1 MRQFI
6 SAADIEVQTQILDF
20 CSHIAGTQEITAV
33 AHVDYFSTKENNNP
47 TVIQILLVIKNF
59 QPRLMSYIKPLNK
72 KTLYVLA
79 VDKWVFEKD
88 VEKGFLGE
96 AIATKLVFPY
106 SALLN
111 EIYLKEKEV
120 YLKKRLIIES
130 LENLAFSFPEL
141 AHRMFIKPQFF
152 LYEILMNRIKLA
164 PLVAYDAPALIKE
177 LKYQEAE
184 FLESYKK
191 ALDQLEIEGKIEF
204 SGDYVKISEELV
216 RLGKDPVLKIA
227 NLSRNASRSLFNSL
241 LGTFPQLMNII
252 SHNTQE
258 FMKFQKITWRRQP
271 EQPYLFMDPQ
281 KYVFFQTA
289 DGLTSLSDKIDIKGF
304 AQQTLLKNGEDIE
317 VEPVGGML
325 NDVYLIKACSNGKN
339 TKVLAKRFKD
349 LAGFKWVP
357 LTVWSLGTRPFSVT
371 AQARLAKECAINE
384 LLRSKGFN
392 VPKILHVSNAE
403 RLIFM
408 EFIEGESLSET
419 IKKVAATQI
428 GENVEAELAQIARAG
443 EIMAQ
448 VHSHNVVLGDT
459 KPDNILVKADGS
471 MYMIDFE
478 QAAQDK
484 KGDKTWDIAVFLYY
498 AGHYIAPFSGGNQKA
513 ESIANA
519 FISGYLKAGGE
530 LNTVQKA
537 GASKYTRVFGIFTM
551 WSIISTISSACKKTE
566 LQN

>member
-1 MRQFI
+1 LRQFI
-6 SAADIEVQTQILDF
+6 SAADNEVQTQILDF
-20 CSHIAGTQEITAV
+20 CSHIAGSQEITAV

-47 TVIQILLVIKNF
+47 TIIQILLVIKDF
-59 QPRLMSYIKPLNK
+59 QPRVMSYIKPLNK
-72 KTLYVLA
+72 KTLYVFA
-79 VDKWVFEKD
+79 IDKWVFEKD

-111 EIYLKEKEV
+111 EIYLQEKEV
-120 YLKKRLIIES
+120 ALKKRLIIES
-130 LENLAFSFPEL
+130 IENLAFSFPEL
-141 AHRMFIKPQFF
+141 DQRMLIKPQFF
-152 LYEILMNRIKLA
+152 LYETLMNRIKLA
-164 PLVAYDAPALIKE
+164 PLIAYDAPTLIKE
-177 LKYQEAE
+177 LKHQEAE
-184 FLESYKK
+184 FLESYKV
-191 ALDQLEIEGKIEF
+191 ALDQLETEGKIKF
-204 SGDYVKISEELV
+204 SGDYIKISEALV
-216 RLGKDPVLKIA
+216 TQGKDPVLKIA
-227 NLSRNASRSLFNSL
+227 NLSRNASRTLFNSL

-258 FMKFQKITWRRQP
+258 FMKFQKISWRRQP
-271 EQPYLFMDPQ
+271 EQPNLFIDPH
-281 KYVFFQTA
+281 KYVFFKTA
-289 DGLTSLSDKIDIKGF
+289 EGLTSLSDKIDIKGYV
-304 AQQTLLKNGEDIE
+304 QQMLLKNAKDIE

-325 NDVYLIKACSNGKN
+325 NDVYLIKARSNGQN
-339 TKVLAKRFKD
+339 IKVLAKRFKD

-371 AQARLAKECAINE
+371 AQARLAKELAISE
-384 LLRSKGFN
+384 LLRSQGFN

-408 EFIEGESLSET
+408 EFIEGKSLSET

-428 GENVEAELAQIARAG
+428 GESVEAELAQITRAG

-448 VHSHNVVLGDT
+448 VHAHNVVLGDT

-478 QAAQDK
+478 QAKQDE

-498 AGHYIAPFSGGNQKA
+498 AGHYIAPFSSGNQKA
-513 ESIANA
+513 ESIAKA

-530 LNTVQKA
+530 LDAVQKA
-537 GASKYTRVFGIFTM
+537 GASKYTRIFGIFTM
-551 WSIISTISSACKKTE
+551 WSIISTISNTCKKTE